1 VRTIIV
7 LGEWWATLTLP
18 DWGKGARH
26 LTKNGF
32 GLSYRFCYRVVKA
45 HLVATRRAVSIST
58 SLSAAVRASGAL
70 TLKSGSTPVSC
81 ARVNQIGNLETCR
94 YEPVVKFGPS
104 AQTQLTF
111 DFSFSGAGISGSGTL
126 AATLVSGNEF
136 LVTSIS
142 GTQNGCGRDLTM
154 AAHDSYRANRVGLT
168 PSEPDIPNLIR

>member
-1 VRTIIV
+1 VGNPY
-7 LGEWWATLTLP
+7 LAGL
-18 DWGKGARH
+18 GKGCRSPDKKR
-26 LTKNGF
+26 LWIE
-32 GLSYRFCYRVVKA
+32 LSLLLQSGQGASCGYSSCS
-45 HLVATRRAVSIST
+45 LLST

-94 YEPVVKFGPS
+94 YEPVVEFGPS

-111 DFSFSGAGISGSGTL
+111 NFSFSGAGISGSGTL

-154 AAHDSYRANRVGLT
+154 AAHDCYRANRVGLT
-168 PSEPDIPNLIR
+168 PSEPDIPN